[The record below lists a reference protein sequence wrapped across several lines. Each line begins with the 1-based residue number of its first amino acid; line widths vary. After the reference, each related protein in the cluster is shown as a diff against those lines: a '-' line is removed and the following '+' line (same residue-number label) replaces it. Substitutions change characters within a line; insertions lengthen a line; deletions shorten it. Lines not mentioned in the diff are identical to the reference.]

1 MFRELSASELR
12 GLLPAQHQQGPS
24 PPRDEACLDEASAD
38 AARGE
43 GVRFRNSRSKVAC
56 SPSAVFYVDL
66 SPTLIAGHVD
76 RRHIEMFPILSCNN
90 SARLNS
96 MFMARFRVHGAYTL
110 CHTYIAFC
118 VTVYIYT
125 IHSMRDTHRLLT
137 STAYTTCIETTCLQQ
152 NKTPSEQASKQPT
165 NTQAY

>member
-1 MFRELSASELR
+1 MRRTQDKDLPFSGRQLGPWCFLNSLRVSCVAYFRPNTNR
-12 GLLPAQHQQGPS
+12 GLLLREMKHALTKLRQT
-24 PPRDEACLDEASAD
+24 PPEERMSS
-38 AARGE
+38 
-43 GVRFRNSRSKVAC
+43 VRFRNSRSKVAC

-66 SPTLIAGHVD
+66 SPTLIAGRVD

-118 VTVYIYT
+118 VTVYIY
-125 IHSMRDTHRLLT
+125 IYIPYIVCVTHI
-137 STAYTTCIETTCLQQ
+137 AC
-152 NKTPSEQASKQPT
+152 
-165 NTQAY
+165 